1 MTGRAQLSRAYV
13 TGQTPSGEP
22 EGSAFTNF
30 ADLNLLLTGPGGSVL
45 DLLPIRRFSETA
57 NYTAGS
63 LVERQGAVYTNAAPV
78 TAGAWDAGEW
88 TSVFADPIGL
98 FLNQQ
103 GWDFTLTYTA
113 GNVTEVLASLSA
125 LRVRQ
130 TLSYDADG
138 NAETIDYE
146 TSTDS
151 GGNWTTLGT
160 LTITYDADGNAL
172 SGAWT

>member
-30 ADLNLLLTGPGGSVL
+30 ADLNLLLTGPGGAVL

-57 NYTAGS
+57 DYTAGS
-63 LVERQGAVYTNAAPV
+63 LVEYQGAVYTNSSPV
-78 TAGAWDAGEW
+78 TAGAWDSGEW

-103 GWDFTLTYTA
+103 GWSFILTYTDD
-113 GNVTEVLASLSA
+113 NVTDVTASLGA

-130 TLSYDADG
+130 TLSYDTDG

-151 GGNWTTLGT
+151 GSNYTPAGT
-160 LTITYDADGNAL
+160 LTISYDGDGNPL
-172 SGAWT
+172 SGVWT